1 MVWVLAF
8 EISLAL
14 IIGFVVLRSVGRRKI
29 FAVTQQPSQSDLI
42 DAGGRARYNSQ
53 TGKWEKTYRGT
64 ALRSILAFA
73 LICAAT
79 IQASAQYPNG
89 FRVDGNELMTWCEPR
104 NAAGPS
110 NPMCIGFVAG
120 VSDAVNFS
128 RQFTGQGSN
137 TSCTPPGVTIGQEAD
152 VVVNYVN
159 RNPDKR
165 DLAAAALVVA
175 AIDEAW
181 CSQAP
186 ASPSVHYHPR

>member
-1 MVWVLAF
+1 M
-8 EISLAL
+8 
-14 IIGFVVLRSVGRRKI
+14 
-29 FAVTQQPSQSDLI
+29 
-42 DAGGRARYNSQ
+42 
-53 TGKWEKTYRGT
+53 
-64 ALRSILAFA
+64 RSILAFA

-89 FRVDGNELMTWCEPR
+89 FHVDGNELMTWCEPR

-152 VVVNYVN
+152 VVLSYLN

-165 DLAAAALVVA
+165 DRAAAALVVA
-175 AIDEAW
+175 SMLTRRSIRLSYARLLCNEDDDLYEIGGFIENHSRTFSFHKSKRDRDW
-181 CSQAP
+181 R
-186 ASPSVHYHPR
+186 VR